1 MIYRLATLL
10 LAPLFIAQGL
20 YVRRVTPKLPEPTGA
35 RSGTS
40 GSGPRMSLLIA
51 GDSAAAGVGVDTQE
65 QALSGRLVT
74 TLSST
79 QEVSWKL
86 LALTGDDSGELVV
99 RLKSEVKEAFDV
111 VVVSVGV
118 NDVTGRTGYDAWA
131 RNLKNIMDTL
141 KTHFSAQYIFLSN
154 IPPMHIFPALPQP
167 LRWWLGVRA
176 RKLNAIMEKMAKA
189 NDRCFFVRTPFPIDN
204 QYIAADG
211 FHPGEP
217 AYALWGHHV
226 AKLIQVAILD
236 QTKTH
241 PQGLTRP

>member
-1 MIYRLATLL
+1 MVYHLVTLL
-10 LAPLFIAQGL
+10 LAPLFIVQGL
-20 YVRRVTPKLPEPTGA
+20 YVRRVTPKLPEPVGA

-40 GSGPRMSLLIA
+40 GSGPRTRLLIV

-79 QEVSWKL
+79 REVSWKL
-86 LALTGDDSGELVV
+86 LALTGDDSGEVLV
-99 RLKSEVKEAFDV
+99 RLKSEAKEALDT

-118 NDVTGRTGYDAWA
+118 NDVTGRTGSEAWA
-131 RNLKNIMDTL
+131 RNLQNMIDIL
-141 KTHFSAQYIFLSN
+141 KTNFSAQRIFLSS

-176 RKLNAIMEKMAKA
+176 KKLNAIMKKIAEANAK
-189 NDRCFFVRTPFPIDN
+189 CFLVQAPFPIDN

-217 AYALWGHHV
+217 AYALWGNHV
-226 AKLIQVAILD
+226 AELIQVAIG
-236 QTKTH
+236 TK
-241 PQGLTRP
+241 